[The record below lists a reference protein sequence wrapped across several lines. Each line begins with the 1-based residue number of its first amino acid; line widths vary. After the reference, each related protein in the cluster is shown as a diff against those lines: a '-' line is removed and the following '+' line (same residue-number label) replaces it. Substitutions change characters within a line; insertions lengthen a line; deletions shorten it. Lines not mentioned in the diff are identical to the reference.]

1 MRVGYL
7 PMQHPR
13 DLGWV
18 LVSSVLAAACA
29 RAAAPAPQTQY
40 SSPPPE
46 LMTNDVGQLERD
58 LDQNEQLVLAGLGRA
73 APSSGA
79 ADQSKA
85 EEGAAPPA
93 AAGAAKEK
101 APSRAAPQAA
111 PAAPA
116 PPAPTPCAD
125 ACRAFGSMQRSAA
138 RICELTANDQE
149 HCGRAR
155 ERVRAAETR
164 IAQAGCVC
172 PPRSD

>member
-1 MRVGYL
+1 
-7 PMQHPR
+7 MQRRR
-13 DLGWV
+13 DLGRV
-18 LVSSVLAAACA
+18 LVSGLLAAACA
-29 RAAAPAPQTQY
+29 RAAESAPQTQY

-58 LDQNEQLVLAGLGRA
+58 LDQNERVILAQLGPAEPGGVPAEQRKAEEEAA
-73 APSSGA
+73 APSS
-79 ADQSKA
+79 
-85 EEGAAPPA
+85 

-101 APSRAAPQAA
+101 APTRPAPQAA
-111 PAAPA
+111 PAA
-116 PPAPTPCAD
+116 PAPTPCAD
-125 ACRAFGSMQRSAA
+125 ACRAFGSMQRSAG

-149 HCGRAR
+149 RCTRAR